1 MMEMKNNLREFL
13 TENFMVELDSA
24 FTEDD
29 SLLEY
34 GVIDSTG
41 VLELVI
47 YLEEKYN
54 IKIEDDKIIPE
65 NLDSLNN
72 IDKYIKSKINH

>member
-54 IKIEDDKIIPE
+54 IKIEDDEIIPE